1 MSEACKAVTVAKDTG
16 ISVNL
21 SCSSRRSSF
30 SRLVAK
36 DSAQKTHRRRT
47 KREVED
53 DVADAV
59 EVSVGSRL
67 FPLACLHTGWQTTG
81 NKQFT
86 SIETRGRGRLARRP
100 EQAPI

>member
-36 DSAQKTHRRRT
+36 DSAQKTQRRRT

-67 FPLACLHTGWQTTG
+67 FPLACL
-81 NKQFT
+81 
-86 SIETRGRGRLARRP
+86 LAHCMADNWGTNNLHLSKRVGG
-100 EQAPI
+100 EG